1 MDQFE
6 GIGAFFNGPWGM
18 PTLLGVIAILI
29 CLPKRPSKSEGA
41 RIEEYFRDQDVS
53 VLRIDSAGIFD
64 REKYNFRGRGDTLQG
79 YYAAWTK
86 DPDGVFRRCIMVL
99 YGPPR
104 PEIMM
109 VRSAVVTNP
118 DATVR

>member
-1 MDQFE
+1 MDHFE
-6 GIGAFFNGPWGM
+6 GIDAFFHGPWGM
-18 PTLLGVIAILI
+18 AVLLGIIAILI
-29 CLPKRPSKSEGA
+29 CMPKRPSKSERA
-41 RIEEYFRDQDVS
+41 RIEEYFHDQDVT
-53 VLRIDSAGIFD
+53 VLRIDSVGLLD
-64 REKYNFRGRGDTLQG
+64 PEKYNLPGRGVPLEG

-109 VRSAVVTNP
+109 VRSVVVTNP
-118 DATVR
+118 EATVR